1 MESKTMFKKRSK
13 YEDQASDAGA
23 AGGGASVSADAGQAG
38 AAQAAG
44 AGAQAGAAEAGGKAH
59 SVLGG
64 TPQGQEQAPD
74 TSPFNW
80 IPEKFR
86 VSKDDGAID
95 LEASAKKVEEHRA
108 NLEKRLGS
116 GDIPPKTPEEYAP
129 TVEADEGFDVKA
141 FMADEGTKGFLKGA
155 HAKGMTNE
163 QVSYVLSQYAKTAP
177 LLVQGAQAMDTEA
190 VQANLR
196 ETWKDDAEYNRNI
209 DAYWKTAHI
218 IARKAG
224 IEYDEEASGLA
235 RNPTFVKMMAAISKE
250 FQEDTPPGS
259 ASPVASDDIKKLMA
273 SEAYNNPKHIDHERV
288 SRQVREHFQRTYGT
302 AAAL

>member
-1 MESKTMFKKRSK
+1 MFKKRSK

-44 AGAQAGAAEAGGKAH
+44 AGAGAAEAGGQAP

-177 LLVQGAQAMDTEA
+177 LLVKGSQVMDMDA

-209 DAYWKTAHI
+209 DAYWNTAHI

-224 IEYDEEASGLA
+224 IEYDEESSGLA

-288 SRQVREHFQRTYGT
+288 SKQVQEHFQRTYGT